1 MTRAGSRS
9 GSPGGTRL
17 GAPLGASLLLHA
29 GVLAALFT
37 LKPSAPAAMPPMYR
51 VNIVAAPPGPRA
63 AGVVRPRETP
73 APPPEEAAPPP
84 KRAETIEKAM
94 PLPDKAPPK
103 RKQTSQATPTPD
115 TKPAEK
121 KPAAAEKP
129 ATAGGGPTGGRGTDV
144 ATVRTE
150 GVDFPFPGYLEN
162 IVRQIALRF
171 KPPENSSARAE
182 VVFFVHRDGSISN
195 FRFLTRS
202 GNFAFDLDAQ
212 GAVDQAAQVKAFGP
226 LPSGFND
233 DVLPVIFS
241 FDPRVLR

>member
-1 MTRAGSRS
+1 V
-9 GSPGGTRL
+9 
-17 GAPLGASLLLHA
+17 LHA
-29 GVLAALFT
+29 GAIAALF
-37 LKPSAPAAMPPMYR
+37 LLRPSVPAAMPPMYR

-63 AGVVRPRETP
+63 AGVVRPREAP

-94 PLPDKAPPK
+94 PLPDKKPPA
-103 RKQTSQATPTPD
+103 RKQTAQATPTPAP
-115 TKPAEK
+115 KPEEK
-121 KPAAAEKP
+121 KPAKTEQA

-171 KPPENSSARAE
+171 KPPENSAARAE
-182 VVFFVHRDGSISN
+182 VVFLVHRDGSVSG

-202 GNFAFDLDAQ
+202 GNFAFDLEAQ

-226 LPSGFND
+226 LPAGFND
-233 DVLPVIFS
+233 DILPVIFS

>member
-1 MTRAGSRS
+1 MKRGGSRS
-9 GSPGGTRL
+9 RSQGGTRL
-17 GAPLGASLLLHA
+17 GAPLGLSLALHLGVVALLF
-29 GVLAALFT
+29 LLR
-37 LKPSAPAAMPPMYR
+37 PSAPASLPPMYR

-63 AGVVRPRETP
+63 AGVVRPQSAP

-103 RKQTSQATPTPD
+103 RKQTSQATPTPAP
-115 TKPAEK
+115 TEAPPKTAEK
-121 KPAAAEKP
+121 A

-171 KPPENSSARAE
+171 KPPGNSASSAE
-182 VVFFVHRDGSISN
+182 VMFLVHRDGSVSN
-195 FRFLTRS
+195 FRFVTRS
-202 GNFAFDLDAQ
+202 GNFAFDLEAQ
-212 GAVDQAAQVKAFGP
+212 GAVDQAAKVKAFGP
-226 LPSGFND
+226 LPSAFSD

>member
-1 MTRAGSRS
+1 MKRGGSRS
-9 GSPGGTRL
+9 GSRDRTRL
-17 GAPLGASLLLHA
+17 GAPLGASLVLHLGVIALL
-29 GVLAALFT
+29 VLIR
-37 LKPSAPAAMPPMYR
+37 PSAPAALPPMYR

-63 AGVVRPRETP
+63 AGVVRPQSAPT
-73 APPPEEAAPPP
+73 PPPEQAAPPP

-94 PLPDKAPPK
+94 PLPDQTPPK
-103 RKQTSQATPTPD
+103 RKQTSQATPTPAPPKEAP
-115 TKPAEK
+115 KPAEK
-121 KPAAAEKP
+121 A

-171 KPPENSSARAE
+171 KPPGNSVASAE
-182 VVFFVHRDGSISN
+182 VMFLVHRDGSVSN

-202 GNFAFDLDAQ
+202 GNFAFDLEAQ
-212 GAVDQAAQVKAFGP
+212 GALDQAAQVKAFGP
-226 LPSGFND
+226 LPSGFSD

>member
-1 MTRAGSRS
+1 
-9 GSPGGTRL
+9 
-17 GAPLGASLLLHA
+17 
-29 GVLAALFT
+29 
-37 LKPSAPAAMPPMYR
+37 MYR

-63 AGVVRPRETP
+63 AGVVRPPQTP
-73 APPPEEAAPPP
+73 APPPETAAPPP

-94 PLPDKAPPK
+94 PLPDKAPPR
-103 RKQTSQATPTPD
+103 RKQTAKATPTPAPEPD
-115 TKPAEK
+115 AK
-121 KPAAAEKP
+121 KPAAVEKA
-129 ATAGGGPTGGRGTDV
+129 ATAGGGPTGGRGTDD

-171 KPPENSSARAE
+171 KPPENSAARAE
-182 VVFFVHRDGSISN
+182 VTFLVHRDGSISN

-202 GNFAFDLDAQ
+202 GNFAFDLEAQ

-226 LPSGFND
+226 LPAGFND

-241 FDPRVLR
+241 FDPRVLH

>member
-1 MTRAGSRS
+1 MKRGGSRS
-9 GSPGGTRL
+9 RSQGGTRL
-17 GAPLGASLLLHA
+17 GAPLGMSLVLHLGVVALLL
-29 GVLAALFT
+29 LLR
-37 LKPSAPAAMPPMYR
+37 PSAPAALPPMYR

-63 AGVVRPRETP
+63 AGVVRPQRAP

-94 PLPDKAPPK
+94 PLPDKEPPK
-103 RKQTSQATPTPD
+103 RKQTSQATPTPAP
-115 TKPAEK
+115 TEAPPKTTEK
-121 KPAAAEKP
+121 A

-171 KPPENSSARAE
+171 EPPGNSASSAE
-182 VVFFVHRDGSISN
+182 VMFLVHRDGSVSN
-195 FRFLTRS
+195 FRFVTRS
-202 GNFAFDLDAQ
+202 GNFAFDLEAQ

-226 LPSGFND
+226 LPSGFSD

>member
-1 MTRAGSRS
+1 MKRGGSRS
-9 GSPGGTRL
+9 GSQGGTRL

-29 GVLAALFT
+29 GAIAALF
-37 LKPSAPAAMPPMYR
+37 LLRPSAPAALPPMYR

-63 AGVVRPRETP
+63 VGVVRPREAP
-73 APPPEEAAPPP
+73 APPPEKAAPPP

-94 PLPDKAPPK
+94 PLPEKKPPA
-103 RKQTSQATPTPD
+103 RKQTSQATPTPAP
-115 TKPAEK
+115 KPEEK
-121 KPAAAEKP
+121 KPAKTEQA

-150 GVDFPFPGYLEN
+150 GVDFPFPGYLDN

-171 KPPENSSARAE
+171 KPPENSAARAE
-182 VVFFVHRDGSISN
+182 VMFLVHRDGSISN

-202 GNFAFDLDAQ
+202 GNFAFDLEAQ

-226 LPSGFND
+226 LPAGFND

>member
-1 MTRAGSRS
+1 MKRGGSRS
-9 GSPGGTRL
+9 GSQGGTRL
-17 GAPLGASLLLHA
+17 GAPLGASLVLHLGVVALL
-29 GVLAALFT
+29 VLLRPSVPAAL
-37 LKPSAPAAMPPMYR
+37 PPMYR

-63 AGVVRPRETP
+63 AGVVRPQSAP
-73 APPPEEAAPPP
+73 APPPEKAAPPP

-94 PLPDKAPPK
+94 PLPEKAPPK
-103 RKQTSQATPTPD
+103 RKQTSQATPTPAPPKD
-115 TKPAEK
+115 VPKPTEK
-121 KPAAAEKP
+121 A
-129 ATAGGGPTGGRGTDV
+129 ATAGGGETGGRGTDV

-171 KPPENSSARAE
+171 KPPGNSASSAE
-182 VVFFVHRDGSISN
+182 VMFLVHRDGSVSN

-202 GNFAFDLDAQ
+202 GNFAFDLEAQ

-226 LPSGFND
+226 LPSGFSD

>member
-1 MTRAGSRS
+1 V
-9 GSPGGTRL
+9 
-17 GAPLGASLLLHA
+17 LHA
-29 GVLAALFT
+29 GVIAALF
-37 LKPSAPAAMPPMYR
+37 LLEPSAPPALPPMYR

-63 AGVVRPRETP
+63 AGVIRPREAP

-94 PLPDKAPPK
+94 PLPDKKPPA
-103 RKQTSQATPTPD
+103 RKQTAQATPTPAP
-115 TKPAEK
+115 TAEQK
-121 KPAAAEKP
+121 KPAKAEQA
-129 ATAGGGPTGGRGTDV
+129 ATAGGGPTGGRGTDD

-162 IVRQIALRF
+162 IVRQIAVRF
-171 KPPENSSARAE
+171 QPRGNTAARAE
-182 VVFFVHRDGSISN
+182 VTFLIHRDGSVSN

-212 GAVDQAAQVKAFGP
+212 GAVDGAAQVKAFGP
-226 LPSGFND
+226 LPAGYSD

-241 FDPRVLR
+241 FDPRVLH